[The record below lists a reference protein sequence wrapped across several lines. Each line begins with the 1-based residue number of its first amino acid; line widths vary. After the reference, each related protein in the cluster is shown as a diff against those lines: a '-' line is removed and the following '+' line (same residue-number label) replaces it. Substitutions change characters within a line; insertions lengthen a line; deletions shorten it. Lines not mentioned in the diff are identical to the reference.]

1 MSPTLTKVRNLKPP
15 EILLENF
22 NSKFNVGILCYWL
35 TLEFKNKVPEEQ
47 IKEALRILSRNME
60 ILNLCIRKE
69 NGHYWFCK
77 MDEEKIPLQVLKNQ
91 SPESVFGKETNT
103 CIDSATGP
111 LWRATYITSDETLKE
126 NNTFTSN
133 LLFTFHHA
141 IIDGYTA
148 INICN
153 NFLKALNDV
162 IGETVQKIYD
172 FGQFNDGH
180 ETKELLI
187 QRTEY
192 LKKNLEYCEEIR
204 TMKTKF
210 DNTKVLLTEFF
221 PVPKDAEK
229 KTKFIHGELNKEI
242 TTNLI
247 EVFKSKGI
255 SFHAGFC
262 SVFNWVL
269 MDIFTEKGLNDKEI
283 ELTTRHALNLR
294 RYWKKPSSIQLGLH
308 SQGIFLFSKIDQNVG
323 ENFWECA
330 KEFNKELKSAIEN
343 MQAIEWIAVEYFTN
357 TSSEPQLDDSL
368 KLFEKETPPPITT
381 PSFLLPP
388 PKTYYG
394 TSNLG
399 DISSIL
405 KGERDHVSIKFLSRG
420 TSYPSKSLNM
430 MIFFQTL
437 KGRLS
442 YCMAYSAY
450 LVTDD
455 YANLC
460 KGKLI
465 NKLQS
470 ICKFK

>member
-22 NSKFNVGILCYWL
+22 NSEFNVGILCYWL

-47 IKEALRILSRNME
+47 IKEALTILSRNME
-60 ILNLCIRKE
+60 ILNMCIRKE
-69 NGHYWFCK
+69 NGHYWFYK

-91 SPESVFGKETNT
+91 SPESVFEKETNT

-111 LWRATYITSDETLKE
+111 LWRITYITSDETLKE

-148 INICN
+148 IIICDS
-153 NFLKALNDV
+153 FLKALNDV
-162 IGETVQKIYD
+162 IGENVQKIYD

-210 DNTKVLLTEFF
+210 DNTKVLLTEYF

-247 EVFKSKGI
+247 KLFKSKGI

-283 ELTTRHALNLR
+283 EVN
-294 RYWKKPSSIQLGLH
+294 
-308 SQGIFLFSKIDQNVG
+308 
-323 ENFWECA
+323 
-330 KEFNKELKSAIEN
+330 NKAC
-343 MQAIEWIAVEYFTN
+343 
-357 TSSEPQLDDSL
+357 
-368 KLFEKETPPPITT
+368 
-381 PSFLLPP
+381 
-388 PKTYYG
+388 
-394 TSNLG
+394 
-399 DISSIL
+399 
-405 KGERDHVSIKFLSRG
+405 IKFKEILEKVFINTIGITFAGNFFIFQDR
-420 TSYPSKSLNM
+420 SK
-430 MIFFQTL
+430 FW
-437 KGRLS
+437 
-442 YCMAYSAY
+442 
-450 LVTDD
+450 
-455 YANLC
+455 
-460 KGKLI
+460 
-465 NKLQS
+465 
-470 ICKFK
+470 

>member
-1 MSPTLTKVRNLKPP
+1 MIENSNREFK
-15 EILLENF
+15 IL
-22 NSKFNVGILCYWL
+22 IICYWL

-60 ILNLCIRKE
+60 ILQMCLRKD

-77 MDEEKIPLQVLKNQ
+77 MDEGKIPLQVLKNQ
-91 SPESVFGKETNT
+91 SPESVFGKEANT

-111 LWRATYITSDETLKE
+111 LWRVTYITSDETLKE
-126 NNTFTSN
+126 NNTFTGN
-133 LLFTFHHA
+133 ILFTFHHA

-153 NFLKALNDV
+153 SFLKALNDV
-162 IGETVQKIYD
+162 IGENVQKIYD

-192 LKKNLEYCEEIR
+192 LKNNLEYCEEIR

-210 DNTKVLLTEFF
+210 DNAKVLLTEYF

-247 EVFKSKGI
+247 KVFKSKGI

-294 RYWKKPSSIQLGLH
+294 RYWKNSSSLQLGFHAKPFTL
-308 SQGIFLFSKIDQNVG
+308 LSKTDQNVG
-323 ENFWECA
+323 ENFWEYA
-330 KEFNKELKSAIEN
+330 EEFNKELKSAIEN
-343 MQAIEWIAVEYFTN
+343 MQAIDWIAEEYLAN
-357 TSSEPQLDDSL
+357 ISSETQLDDSL
-368 KLFEKETPPPITT
+368 KLVEEVSPPPLQLLHFF
-381 PSFLLPP
+381 FLL
-388 PKTYYG
+388 
-394 TSNLG
+394 
-399 DISSIL
+399 L
-405 KGERDHVSIKFLSRG
+405 KYI
-420 TSYPSKSLNM
+420 
-430 MIFFQTL
+430 MIQ
-437 KGRLS
+437 
-442 YCMAYSAY
+442 A
-450 LVTDD
+450 
-455 YANLC
+455 
-460 KGKLI
+460 I
-465 NKLQS
+465 
-470 ICKFK
+470 

>member
-1 MSPTLTKVRNLKPP
+1 
-15 EILLENF
+15 
-22 NSKFNVGILCYWL
+22 
-35 TLEFKNKVPEEQ
+35 
-47 IKEALRILSRNME
+47 ME
-60 ILNLCIRKE
+60 ILNMCISKE
-69 NGHYWFCK
+69 NGHYWFYK
-77 MDEEKIPLQVLKNQ
+77 MDEEIIPLQVLKNQ
-91 SPESVFGKETNT
+91 SPESVFEKEVHT

-133 LLFTFHHA
+133 ILFTFHHA

-148 INICN
+148 VNICN
-153 NFLKALNDV
+153 SFLKALNDV
-162 IGETVQKIYD
+162 IGENVQKIYD

-192 LKKNLEYCEEIR
+192 LKSNLEYCEEIR
-204 TMKTKF
+204 TMKSKF
-210 DNTKVLLTEFF
+210 DNAKVLLTEYF

-242 TTNLI
+242 TANLI
-247 EVFKSKGI
+247 EIFKSKGI

-269 MDIFTEKGLNDKEI
+269 MDILTEKGLTEKEI
-283 ELTTRHALNLR
+283 ELTTTHALNLR
-294 RYWKKPSSIQLGLH
+294 RYWKKSSSGQLGVH
-308 SQGIFLFSKIDQNVG
+308 AKFFSLLSKTDQNIG
-323 ENFWECA
+323 KNFWEYA
-330 KEFNKELKSAIEN
+330 KEFNKELKSGIEN
-343 MQAIEWIAVEYFTN
+343 MRAIDWIAEEYLAN
-357 TSSEPQLDDSL
+357 ISSEPQLDDSL
-368 KLFEKETPPPITT
+368 KLIEKVSSPSITI

-388 PKTYYG
+388 PKTYYV
-394 TSNLG
+394 TSNVG

-405 KGERDHVSIKFLSRG
+405 KSERDNVNIKFLSRG
-420 TSYPSKSLNM
+420 TSIPSKSMNM
-430 MIFFQTL
+430 LVFLQTF
-437 KGRLS
+437 KGKLS

-460 KGKLI
+460 KEKLI

-470 ICKFK
+470 ICTRQFK

>member
-1 MSPTLTKVRNLKPP
+1 
-15 EILLENF
+15 
-22 NSKFNVGILCYWL
+22 
-35 TLEFKNKVPEEQ
+35 
-47 IKEALRILSRNME
+47 
-60 ILNLCIRKE
+60 
-69 NGHYWFCK
+69 

-91 SPESVFGKETNT
+91 SPESVFEKEANT

-111 LWRATYITSDETLKE
+111 LWRATYITSDETLKG

-133 LLFTFHHA
+133 ILFTLHHA

-148 INICN
+148 INIWN
-153 NFLKALNDV
+153 SFLKALNDV
-162 IGETVQKIYD
+162 IGENVQKIYD

-192 LKKNLEYCEEIR
+192 LKNNLEYCEEIR

-210 DNTKVLLTEFF
+210 DNAKVLLTKYF

-247 EVFKSKGI
+247 KVFKSKGI

-262 SVFNWVL
+262 SVFNWDL

-294 RYWKKPSSIQLGLH
+294 RYWKKSSSLQLGFYAKPFTL
-308 SQGIFLFSKIDQNVG
+308 LSKTDQNFG
-323 ENFWECA
+323 ENFWEYA
-330 KEFNKELKSAIEN
+330 EEFNKELKNAIEN
-343 MQAIEWIAVEYFTN
+343 MQAIDWIAEEYLAN
-357 TSSEPQLDDSL
+357 ISSETQLDDSL
-368 KLFEKETPPPITT
+368 KLVEEVSPPSITT

-388 PKTYYG
+388 PKVYYD
-394 TSNLG
+394 TSYMG

-420 TSYPSKSLNM
+420 ISIPSKSMNM
-430 MIFFQTL
+430 MIFLQTF
-437 KGRLS
+437 KGKLRF
-442 YCMAYSAY
+442 CMAYSAY

-460 KGKLI
+460 KEKLI

-470 ICKFK
+470 ICKLK

>member
-22 NSKFNVGILCYWL
+22 NSEFNVGILCYWL

-47 IKEALRILSRNME
+47 IKEALTILSRNMA
-60 ILNLCIRKE
+60 ILNMCLRKD
-69 NGHYWFCK
+69 NGHYWFYK
-77 MDEEKIPLQVLKNQ
+77 MDEEKIPLQVVKNQ
-91 SPESVFGKETNT
+91 SPESVFEKEVHT

-111 LWRATYITSDETLKE
+111 LWRITYITSDETLKE
-126 NNTFTSN
+126 NNTFTGN
-133 LLFTFHHA
+133 ILFTFHHA

-153 NFLKALNDV
+153 SFSKALNDV

-192 LKKNLEYCEEIR
+192 LKNNFEYCEEIR
-204 TMKTKF
+204 TMKTKL
-210 DNTKVLLTEFF
+210 DNTKVLLTEYF
-221 PVPKDAEK
+221 PVPKHAEK
-229 KTKFIHGELNKEI
+229 ETKFIHGELNQEI

-247 EVFKSKGI
+247 KIFKSKGI

-269 MDIFTEKGLNDKEI
+269 MDILTENGLPDKEI
-283 ELTTRHALNLR
+283 ELATRHALNLR
-294 RYWKKPSSIQLGLH
+294 RYWKKSSSIQLGLH

-343 MQAIEWIAVEYFTN
+343 MQAIDWIAEEYLAN
-357 TSSEPQLDDSL
+357 ISSEAQLDDSL
-368 KLFEKETPPPITT
+368 KLLEKDTPPPITT

-420 TSYPSKSLNM
+420 TSYPSTSLNM

-450 LVTDD
+450 LVTDNF
-455 YANLC
+455 ANLC
-460 KGKLI
+460 KEKLI
-465 NKLQS
+465 NKLQFIS
-470 ICKFK
+470 KFK